1 MKLEVTDVIA
11 YPVDVVF
18 AAFRDNLSE
27 LAEYLEAIERINV
40 LSRETDGDT
49 MHVVSIWES
58 KIKFPG
64 PVEKI
69 IPQGVRSYRDVAAW
83 HADRHCVEWR
93 IEIPVLT
100 EAIDAHGINT
110 FVAKGDK
117 TEMSIRG
124 EINID
129 AGKIKGVPSF
139 LARSVVPTITKFVVS
154 TVKKNM
160 VAGNRGM
167 ERFLAG
173 RRG

>member
-11 YPVDVVF
+11 YPVDEVF
-18 AAFRDNLSE
+18 AAFRDHMTE
-27 LAEYLEAIERINV
+27 LAAYLEAIEKITV

-49 MHVVSIWES
+49 THIVSIWES

-64 PVEKI
+64 PVEKM
-69 IPQGVRSYRDVAAW
+69 IPQGVRSYRDVADW
-83 HADRHCVEWR
+83 HAQRHTVDWR

-100 EAIDAHGINT
+100 EAVDAHGTNT
-110 FVAKGDK
+110 FVAKGTK

-129 AGKIKGVPSF
+129 PKKIKGVPTI
-139 LARSVVPTITKFVVS
+139 LARQIVPTVTKVVVS

-160 VAGNRGM
+160 VEGNRGL
-167 ERFLAG
+167 ERYLAAT
-173 RRG
+173 R